1 MIVHGSQSVP
11 TKEAVQVSLSQ
22 GFLSPVLIAYNNQN
36 LVCYDGSKCMEVFS
50 PELNKENI
58 KGQCSPLPKS
68 LGTFHDQASMY
79 ILQSYKYYLKA
90 AVLQM

>member
-1 MIVHGSQSVP
+1 METSQSP
-11 TKEAVQVSLSQ
+11 QKKLSK
-22 GFLSPVLIAYNNQN
+22 LASPKAFHLQFLIAYNNQN

-79 ILQSYKYYLKA
+79 VLQSYKYYLKA

>member
-1 MIVHGSQSVP
+1 MEASQSP
-11 TKEAVQVSLSQ
+11 QKKLSK
-22 GFLSPVLIAYNNQN
+22 LASPKAFRLQFLIAYNNQN

-58 KGQCSPLPKS
+58 KGQCSPLPKN

-79 ILQSYKYYLKA
+79 VLQSYKYYLKA